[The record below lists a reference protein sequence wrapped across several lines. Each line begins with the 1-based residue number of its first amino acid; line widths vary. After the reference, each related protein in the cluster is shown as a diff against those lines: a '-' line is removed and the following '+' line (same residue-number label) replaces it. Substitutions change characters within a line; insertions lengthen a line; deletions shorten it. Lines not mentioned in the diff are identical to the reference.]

1 MTLTFYRAP
10 FSSATPV
17 AVALAELDVPHEAV
31 SFDLKKTDHKQPE
44 FLKLNPNGKVPTL
57 VVDGTPMFEAVAIMQ
72 WLGDRYGVARKL
84 WPAFDTPERLV
95 ALSWTTWGYVT
106 YGPAIVR
113 HYVATHDSMPAH
125 STGSGGVGSGDSA
138 ARMHNAA
145 QGARAQQDLDEYR
158 RILEAR
164 FTQQPCMLGEQ
175 YSLVDLVLANVVQYG
190 VVCAVPIDD
199 YPKTKAWLRQ
209 CLARPSFKSEWG

>member
-31 SFDLKKTDHKQPE
+31 TFDLEKSDHKQPE
-44 FLKLNPNGKVPTL
+44 FLKLNPNGKVPML

-106 YGPAIVR
+106 YGTAIFR
-113 HYVATHDSMPAH
+113 HYMATHDSMPAE
-125 STGSGGVGSGDSA
+125 
-138 ARMHNAA
+138 MHNAA

-164 FTQQPCMLGEQ
+164 LTQQPYMLGEQ
-175 YSLVDLVLANVVQYG
+175 YSLVDLVLANVLQYG
-190 VVCAVPIDD
+190 VVCAVPVDD
-199 YPKTKAWLRQ
+199 YPKTKAWLAQ